1 MAETNF
7 DEMRSRRNFDMNPPE
22 NAPGQGGD
30 GWDNLP
36 IGSSGADFSVSNGGF
51 DGNLGFDGGSSGM
64 DINST
69 LNGGGSPFIPGSG
82 NQPTMPGGMLG
93 IQGSMPGVQ
102 MGPMDPYGQQQPQK
116 TFGEKVGESAEK
128 AAWASLKGTY
138 NFFKVF
144 FKSFKNNTSADW
156 YNLGYM
162 MCKISIVMV
171 IVSAILIVLGVF
183 ISSIHNDWIFIAS
196 CAIPIAPGF
205 VLMAANRK
213 QPVEQPAPVI
223 EQPTQPAMSDD
234 PFAEEGGYSFVDDSA
249 EDMSESDWEM
259 YDDSDDNS
267 FSVNV
272 EFSADS
278 DTFNVSEAA
287 ESLTVERPGV
297 YTRSYLIE
305 AYSKVLPHI
314 NPSFAKMRQMDE
326 GDNDFLQY
334 EEWIKDAAYQTG
346 VQGDKLDELML
357 QSAEKNDM
365 ILRLTVSRPTGI
377 KEQEIANGF
386 ADCYKR
392 QDNSGMIRQDRES
405 VYAVVDTQVGKFTIT
420 LFLCNNVMVSLA
432 DLYSAEKDFISNP
445 KVGMPLFWGINEYGR
460 VFYFDGINAGN
471 GSMLISGEG
480 RSGKSW
486 KGQSLIAQMT
496 MFMSPAELEIYFFDK
511 KDKVSDYYYL
521 STQLPHVR
529 GFCGKPLEF
538 VKEIKKIVDRETPK
552 RQRMLLDA
560 GVNNIKDYNKL
571 NPNDKM
577 SYIYIVVDE
586 MASAMA
592 EMDSYDKELH
602 TQFDNLMIQVVTQL
616 PYFGIRLMLFPHRIV
631 NTIIN
636 KTVAQQISC
645 RAVVGV
651 LDFETLKA
659 AVDIKT
665 AKEFPYSLV
674 KPGDMAI
681 RSKDIRNGAATYTH
695 SEVIGDSE
703 VVNRRVFSY
712 IGAVWSKLEPDYHPV
727 VGVQST
733 TVGYNAD
740 SSNQDSPV
748 KNSRPARDNSFKGIG
763 DYAGAKPKSTVNV
776 GSTTA
781 IPADEID
788 WDSEPVSSSEEDN
801 FWKNFGGN

>member
-1 MAETNF
+1 MAGNNF

-36 IGSSGADFSVSNGGF
+36 MGSSGADFSVSNGGF
-51 DGNLGFDGGSSGM
+51 DGNLGFDGGTSGM

-69 LNGGGSPFIPGSG
+69 LNGGGGSPFIPGSVG
-82 NQPTMPGGMLG
+82 QPNMQGG
-93 IQGSMPGVQ
+93 MPGVQ
-102 MGPMDPYGQQQPQK
+102 MGPMGQIDPYGQQQPQK
-116 TFGEKVGESAEK
+116 TFGEKLGDSAEK

-144 FKSFKNNTSADW
+144 FMSFKNNTSEDW

-162 MCKISIVMV
+162 MCKLSIITVIISIV
-171 IVSAILIVLGVF
+171 IIILGVL
-183 ISSIHNDWIFIAS
+183 IPSIHNSLEFFAA
-196 CAIPIAPGF
+196 CAFPIIPGF
-205 VLMAANRK
+205 ILMAANHK
-213 QPVEQPAPVI
+213 KPAEEPAPVVEQPAQVDFTDNSF
-223 EQPTQPAMSDD
+223 EEGEYNFADD
-234 PFAEEGGYSFVDDSA
+234 EAEE
-249 EDMSESDWEM
+249 MSESDWDM
-259 YDDSDDNS
+259 YSGDDDDNS

-278 DTFNVSEAA
+278 DTFSASEAA
-287 ESLTVERPGV
+287 ESLTVERPGM

-305 AYSKVLPHI
+305 AFSKVLPHI
-314 NPSFAKMRQMDE
+314 NPSFAKMRQMNE
-326 GDNDFLQY
+326 GDDEFLLY
-334 EEWIKDAAYQTG
+334 EEWIKDSAYQTG

-357 QSAEKNDM
+357 QSAERNDM

-392 QDNSGMIRQDRES
+392 QDNSGMVRQDRES
-405 VYAVVDTQVGKFTIT
+405 VYAVVDTQVGRFTIT

-432 DLYSAEKDFISNP
+432 DLYAVEKDFISNP

-538 VKEIKKIVDRETPK
+538 VKEIKKIVDRETPR

-592 EMDSYDKELH
+592 EMDSYDKDLH

-665 AKEFPYSLV
+665 TKEFPYSLV

-703 VVNRRVFSY
+703 TVNRRVFSY
-712 IGAVWSKLEPDYHPV
+712 IGAVWGKLEPDYHPV

-733 TVGYNAD
+733 PTGG
-740 SSNQDSPV
+740 SNDTGGSV
-748 KNSRPARDNSFKGIG
+748 RNSRPAKDTSFKGIG
-763 DYAGAKPKSTVNV
+763 DYAGAKPKSPVTI

-781 IPADEID
+781 VPLDEID
-788 WDSEPVSSSEEDN
+788 WDSESVSSEED
-801 FWKNFGGN
+801 FWKTFEGN